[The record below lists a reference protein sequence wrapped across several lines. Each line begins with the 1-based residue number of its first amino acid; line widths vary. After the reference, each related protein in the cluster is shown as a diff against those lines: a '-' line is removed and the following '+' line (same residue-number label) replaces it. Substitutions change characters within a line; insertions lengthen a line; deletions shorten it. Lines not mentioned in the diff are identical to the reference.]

1 MAISQALG
9 GLHQRSWSRTEMVQA
24 VAEPDIYILYI
35 QACIH
40 QALPFGFRGP
50 LLSTGAF
57 QTSGVTGGGGG
68 GGVGTAGEAGARA
81 AACPG

>member
-1 MAISQALG
+1 
-9 GLHQRSWSRTEMVQA
+9 MVQA

-68 GGVGTAGEAGARA
+68 GVGKA
-81 AACPG
+81 AIFHGQLRR